1 MTMLPILLAAAM
13 AFPDGKRCAV
23 TYTFDDGLADQYE
36 VAFPMFREVGLKAT
50 FFPIT
55 DKVGD
60 PKGLKSKA
68 ERGTPLMTWAQL
80 KEMSDAGMEIG
91 THGASHGKYSKMT
104 RQEMLADMRRG
115 KDAVEREIGLPC
127 VSFASPFNAK
137 RGADGSSVE
146 ETAKEAGLP
155 AVRMSQKAAGGAMT
169 AEEMNSLVEAAR
181 KKGGWIVFMSHGMK
195 RGYDAW
201 ETPEEL
207 KKHLEWVSM
216 QTDVWV
222 GTFGEVAAYTFE

>member
-115 KDAVEREIGLPC
+115 KDAVEREIGRRC
-127 VSFASPFNAK
+127 GSFASPFNAK
-137 RGADGSSVE
+137 RGVDGTSVE
-146 ETAKEAGLP
+146 EAAREAGFS
-155 AVRMSQKAAGGAMT
+155 AMRMFQKAAGGAMT
-169 AEEMNSLVEAAR
+169 DR
-181 KKGGWIVFMSHGMK
+181 KSV
-195 RGYDAW
+195 
-201 ETPEEL
+201 
-207 KKHLEWVSM
+207 V
-216 QTDVWV
+216 
-222 GTFGEVAAYTFE
+222 

>member
-36 VAFPMFREVGLKAT
+36 VAFPMFRNAGLQAT

-55 DKVGD
+55 DKVGA

-91 THGASHGKYSKMT
+91 THGASHGK
-104 RQEMLADMRRG
+104 
-115 KDAVEREIGLPC
+115 
-127 VSFASPFNAK
+127 
-137 RGADGSSVE
+137 
-146 ETAKEAGLP
+146 
-155 AVRMSQKAAGGAMT
+155 
-169 AEEMNSLVEAAR
+169 
-181 KKGGWIVFMSHGMK
+181 
-195 RGYDAW
+195 
-201 ETPEEL
+201 
-207 KKHLEWVSM
+207 
-216 QTDVWV
+216 
-222 GTFGEVAAYTFE
+222 